1 MPVPEGVS
9 PVDLTISGEQFVVF
23 DHVLDSRALDAAR
36 AAAVKLCYTRHSTT
50 VLHPVWR
57 REDGGQLIGPRFGL
71 TGQPPVSSLSP
82 DFAEALAELAVQP
95 DVRRLIGEQG
105 TDWQTTS
112 VTPWVYPQGTLLS
125 MHDDGGSVA
134 GAFVFYIHEQWPIR
148 WGGWL
153 AIMHASEDDMLDL
166 AVSEDRAREE
176 GSADYS
182 YGDLIIPVPNRLV
195 VLSPRAKHL
204 ISRVDFTAG
213 DRLRMS
219 LNGIFHYTTGG

>member
-1 MPVPEGVS
+1 ME
-9 PVDLTISGEQFVVF
+9 LTISGEQYVVF
-23 DHVLDSRALDAAR
+23 DNVLDAHALDAAR
-36 AAAVKLCYTRHSTT
+36 EASVKLSYTRHSTT

-71 TGQPPVSSLSP
+71 TGQPPVSELSP
-82 DFAEALAELAVQP
+82 EFADALADLATQP

-105 TDWQTTS
+105 ADWEVIS

-134 GAFVFYIHEQWPIR
+134 GALVFYIHERWPIR

-153 AIMHASEDDMLDL
+153 AIMHATDDDLLDL
-166 AVSEDRAREE
+166 AVSEDRARAD

-219 LNGIFHYTTGG
+219 LNGIFHHTTAG